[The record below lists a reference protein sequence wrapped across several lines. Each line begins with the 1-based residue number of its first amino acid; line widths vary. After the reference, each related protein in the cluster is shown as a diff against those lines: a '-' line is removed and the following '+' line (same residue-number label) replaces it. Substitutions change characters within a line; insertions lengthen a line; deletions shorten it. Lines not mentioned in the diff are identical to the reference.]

1 MNDLKKLTQIT
12 LLAIITLFISYE
24 SIQSMRANAW
34 YFNALNTLKQPR
46 ALITPQELNLANDAI
61 TLATQLEPL
70 QAHYWQLS
78 AYIKMLRLTEKN
90 VNRSNVPKVY
100 KQAELALL
108 NSLKYRQSWAE
119 TWIELAKIVSYQEG
133 PSERVFGYVQ
143 QAKKAGPYK
152 IDVHLGVIEIALIN
166 WHQLPPKYKALY
178 VSELKLLA
186 KHGYKFPLVF
196 DIAKQTDALPILC
209 MSLQFG
215 NDFEKIR
222 GSFIFEQHC
231 KSRRVYTSS
240 LHIK

>member
-78 AYIKMLRLTEKN
+78 AYIKMLRLTENN

-100 KQAELALL
+100 QLAELALL

-119 TWIELAKIVSYQEG
+119 TWIDLAKIVSYQEG
-133 PSERVFGYVQ
+133 PSERVFGYIQ
-143 QAKKAGPYK
+143 QAKQVGPYK
-152 IDVHLGVIEIALIN
+152 IDVHLGVIEIALTN
-166 WHQLPPKYKALY
+166 WHQLPPKYKAIY
-178 VSELKLLA
+178 VSELMLAA
-186 KHGYKFPLVF
+186 KHGYKFSGAF
-196 DIAKQTDALPILC
+196 DIAKQVDALPILC
-209 MSLQFG
+209 LSLKFGAQFESAR
-215 NDFEKIR
+215 NSWMFKK
-222 GSFIFEQHC
+222 HC
-231 KSRRVYTSS
+231 S
-240 LHIK
+240 

>member
-46 ALITPQELNLANDAI
+46 ALITPQELNLANEAI

-133 PSERVFGYVQ
+133 PSERVFGYIQ
-143 QAKKAGPYK
+143 QAKQVGPYK
-152 IDVHLGVIEIALIN
+152 IDVHLGVIEIALTN
-166 WHQLPPKYKALY
+166 WHQLPPKYKAIY
-178 VSELKLLA
+178 VSELMLAA
-186 KHGYKFPLVF
+186 KHGYKFSGAF
-196 DIAKQTDALPILC
+196 DIAKQVDALPILC
-209 MSLQFG
+209 LSLKFGAQFESAR
-215 NDFEKIR
+215 NSWMFKK
-222 GSFIFEQHC
+222 HC
-231 KSRRVYTSS
+231 K
-240 LHIK
+240 

>member
-78 AYIKMLRLTEKN
+78 AYIKMLSLTENN

-100 KQAELALL
+100 QLAELALL

-119 TWIELAKIVSYQEG
+119 TWIDLAKIVSYQEG
-133 PSERVFGYVQ
+133 PSERVFGYIQ
-143 QAKKAGPYK
+143 QAKQVGPYK
-152 IDVHLGVIEIALIN
+152 IDVHLGVIEIALTN
-166 WHQLPPKYKALY
+166 WHQLPPKYKAIY
-178 VSELKLLA
+178 VSELMLAA
-186 KHGYKFPLVF
+186 KHGYKFSGAF
-196 DIAKQTDALPILC
+196 DIAKQVDALPILC
-209 MSLQFG
+209 LSLKFGAQFESAR
-215 NDFEKIR
+215 NSWMFKK
-222 GSFIFEQHC
+222 HC
-231 KSRRVYTSS
+231 N
-240 LHIK
+240 

>member
-78 AYIKMLRLTEKN
+78 AYIKMLSLTKNN
-90 VNRSNVPKVY
+90 VNVESAPKVY
-100 KQAELALL
+100 KQIESSLL
-108 NSLKYRQSWAE
+108 NSLKYRTSWAE
-119 TWIELAKIVSYQEG
+119 TWIDLAKVTSYQEG
-133 PSERVFGYVQ
+133 PNDRVFGYIQ

-152 IDVHLGVIEIALIN
+152 IDVHLGVIEIALVN
-166 WHQLPPKYKALY
+166 WQQLPPKYKALY
-178 VSELKLLA
+178 VSELSLTA
-186 KHGYKFPLVF
+186 KHGYKFSRAF
-196 DIAKQTDALPILC
+196 EIAKQTDTLPTLC
-209 MSLQFG
+209 LSLQFG
-215 NDFEKIR
+215 AQFEPARNSWMFKK
-222 GSFIFEQHC
+222 HC
-231 KSRRVYTSS
+231 N
-240 LHIK
+240 

>member
-46 ALITPQELNLANDAI
+46 ALITPQELHLANDAI

-78 AYIKMLRLTEKN
+78 AYIKMLSLTENN

-100 KQAELALL
+100 QLAELALL

-133 PSERVFGYVQ
+133 PSERVFGYIQ
-143 QAKKAGPYK
+143 QAKQVGPYK
-152 IDVHLGVIEIALIN
+152 IDVHLGVIEIALVN
-166 WHQLPPKYKALY
+166 WQQLPPKYKALY
-178 VSELKLLA
+178 VSELSLTA
-186 KHGYKFPLVF
+186 KHGYKFSRAF
-196 DIAKQTDALPILC
+196 EIAKQTDTLPTLC
-209 MSLQFG
+209 LSLQFG
-215 NDFEKIR
+215 AQFESARNSWMFKK
-222 GSFIFEQHC
+222 HC
-231 KSRRVYTSS
+231 K
-240 LHIK
+240 